1 MLNISLSG
9 KVAGLIAGAMALVLV
24 SGPAHAASDLETCFA
39 TDTPVEALDR
49 IGACSRALDG
59 GLSGEDL
66 AKARFFR
73 GVAYGQMAQTDLAIV
88 DFTEALKSDGQNVD
102 LWLARSQAHFQKR
115 QHDLAMLDLAEAIK
129 LKPDNAVA
137 QDMMGKNHF
146 MLGNFELAIKF
157 FDKAIDL
164 DSNFYNAYINRATT
178 YYRENKLDMAMK
190 DVNAAYLMLPPG
202 DTRGRALLQLKAA
215 IEQSFVSQQRA
226 RQTTN

>member
-1 MLNISLSG
+1 MLNISVSG
-9 KVAGLIAGAMALVLV
+9 RAAALIAGVLALGLV
-24 SGPAHAASDLETCFA
+24 GAPARAASDLETCFA
-39 TDTPVEALDR
+39 TDIPVEALDR

-66 AKARFFR
+66 GKARFFR
-73 GVAYGQMAQTDLAIV
+73 GVAYSQMAQTDLAIV
-88 DFTEALKSDGQNVD
+88 DFTEALKTDAQNVD

-137 QDMMGKNHF
+137 HDLMGKNHF
-146 MLGNFELAIKF
+146 MLGNFELAIQF

-178 YYRENKLDMAMK
+178 YYRENKLDLAMK

-215 IEQSFVSQQRA
+215 IEQAFVSQQRA
-226 RQTTN
+226 KQTTN